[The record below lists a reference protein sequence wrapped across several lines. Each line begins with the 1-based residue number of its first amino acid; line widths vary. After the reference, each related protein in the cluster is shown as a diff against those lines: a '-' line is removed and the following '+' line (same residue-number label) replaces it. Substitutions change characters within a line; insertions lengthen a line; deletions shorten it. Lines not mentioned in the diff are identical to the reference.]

1 MPGKPLM
8 VVGTGSYVGK
18 SVTVT
23 ALCRIFA
30 RHGYRTAPFKA
41 QNMALNSYVT
51 ATGGE
56 IGRSTAEQAFAAGI
70 APSVDMNPIL
80 LKPNSEVGSQVIL
93 RGKPLGNYAA
103 RDYWKLKPQLFEIVQ
118 TSLRTLLEEYEV
130 VVIEG
135 AGSPA
140 EINLKTHDLVNMR
153 VACWA
158 QAPVIL
164 VGDIS
169 LGGVFAWL
177 YGTLALLPAE
187 ERALV
192 RATLINKFRG
202 DPTLLGDGLRQ
213 LEELTGIPVLGV
225 VPDLGDIGIGE
236 EDTVPATHF
245 GGWSQAADVVRIG
258 VVHYPYRSN
267 FTDFD
272 PFFQEPGV
280 EVRYLTDP
288 GRLDQ
293 CHVICLPGTK
303 QTIGDLRWLRERGF
317 ERGLRQRV
325 DAGAFLIGLC
335 GGYQMLGERLED
347 PTGVESPQPEAPG
360 LGFLPITTRFQQE
373 KTLTQV
379 EAIHAQTGLPVR
391 GYEIHMG
398 ESVPLGPSQPVVQI
412 RARNGQAIDL
422 LDGAIAPNERVWGC
436 YVHGLFD
443 NEGFRRHFLSQ
454 VRAAF
459 DLPGP
464 ERGAQARTSPYDRL
478 ADAFER
484 SIDMPLLWKMLNQT
498 TPIMA
503 SDAL

>member
-8 VVGTGSYVGK
+8 VQGTGSYVGK

-30 RHGYRTAPFKA
+30 RRGYRTAPFKA

-51 ATGGE
+51 ADGGE

-70 APSVDMNPIL
+70 APSVEMNPIL
-80 LKPNSEVGSQVIL
+80 LKPNSDVGSQVIIQ
-93 RGKPLGNYAA
+93 GKPIGNYPA
-103 RDYWKLKPQLFEIVQ
+103 RDYWQLKPQLFTIVQ
-118 TSLRTLLEEYEV
+118 ASLQKLLNEYEI

-140 EINLKTHDLVNMR
+140 EINLKAHDLVNMR
-153 VACWA
+153 VASWA
-158 QAPVIL
+158 RAPVLL

-213 LEELTGIPVLGV
+213 LAELTEIPVLGV
-225 VPDLGDIGIGE
+225 IPDIGDVGIGE
-236 EDTVPATHF
+236 EDTVPTTHF
-245 GGWSQAADVVRIG
+245 GNWSRESDVVRIG

-272 PFFQEPGV
+272 PFFREPGV

-288 GRLDQ
+288 HMLERS
-293 CHVICLPGTK
+293 HVIFLPGTK
-303 QTIGDLRWLRERGF
+303 QTMADLRWLRERGF
-317 ERGLRQRV
+317 EEMLRQRV
-325 DAGAFLIGLC
+325 GAGTYLVGLC

-347 PTGVESPQPEAPG
+347 PAGVESAQPEAPG
-360 LGFLPITTRFQQE
+360 LGFLPITTRFNQE
-373 KTLTQV
+373 KALYQV
-379 EAIHAQTGLPVR
+379 EAVHTGTGLPVS

-398 ESVPLGPSQPVVQI
+398 ESIPVRPTGAVVRI
-412 RARNGQAIDL
+412 HTRNGQTVDL
-422 LDGAIAPNERVWGC
+422 ADGAITPSARIWGC

-443 NEGFRRHFLSQ
+443 NAPFRRQFLTE

-459 DLPGP
+459 GLPMP
-464 ERGAQARTSPYDRL
+464 EPSGQGMVSPYDRL
-478 ADAFER
+478 ADAFEQHL
-484 SIDMPLLWKMLNQT
+484 DMPLLWKILET
-498 TPIMA
+498 RV
-503 SDAL
+503 

>member
-1 MPGKPLM
+1 MPGKPIM
-8 VVGTGSYVGK
+8 VQGTGSYVGK
-18 SVTVT
+18 SITVT

-30 RHGYRTAPFKA
+30 RRGYRTAPFKA

-51 ATGGE
+51 ADGGE
-56 IGRSTAEQAFAAGI
+56 IGRSTAEQAAAAGV

-93 RGKPLGNYAA
+93 RGKPIGNYPASE
-103 RDYWKLKPQLFEIVQ
+103 YWQHKPRLFDLVQ
-118 TSLRTLLEEYEV
+118 TSLRTMLDDYEV

-153 VACWA
+153 VARWA
-158 QAPVIL
+158 RAPVLL

-202 DPTLLGDGLRQ
+202 DPKLLGDGLQQ
-213 LEELTGIPVLGV
+213 LEQLTGVPVLGV
-225 VPDLGDIGIGE
+225 VPDLGDLGIGE
-236 EDTVPATHF
+236 EDTVPTSRF
-245 GGWSQAADVVRIG
+245 GNWSHDGTLLRVG

-272 PFFQEPGV
+272 RFLHEPGV
-280 EVRYLTDP
+280 EVRYLTDAALLE
-288 GRLDQ
+288 R
-293 CHVICLPGTK
+293 CHVIFLPGTK
-303 QTIGDLRWLRERGF
+303 QTMADLEWLRQRGF
-317 ERGLRQRV
+317 ETAIRQRV
-325 DAGAFLIGLC
+325 EAGAFLVGLC

-347 PTGVESPQPEAPG
+347 PDGVESALAEAPG
-360 LGFLPITTRFQQE
+360 LGFLPMATRFNQE
-373 KTLTQV
+373 KALYQV
-379 EAIHAQTGLPVR
+379 EAVHAETGLPVH

-398 ESVPLGPSQPVVQI
+398 ESTPLRTMRPLI
-412 RARNGQAIDL
+412 RIRRRNGQGVEL
-422 LDGAIAPNERVWGC
+422 LDGAAAANGRVWGC

-443 NEGFRRHFLSQ
+443 DPDFRRHFLTE
-454 VRAAF
+454 VRTAF
-459 DLPGP
+459 GLPTPLGTGL
-464 ERGAQARTSPYDRL
+464 ETADPYDQL
-478 ADAFER
+478 ADAFEQHL
-484 SIDMPLLWKMLNQT
+484 DMALLWKILEGGV
-498 TPIMA
+498 
-503 SDAL
+503 